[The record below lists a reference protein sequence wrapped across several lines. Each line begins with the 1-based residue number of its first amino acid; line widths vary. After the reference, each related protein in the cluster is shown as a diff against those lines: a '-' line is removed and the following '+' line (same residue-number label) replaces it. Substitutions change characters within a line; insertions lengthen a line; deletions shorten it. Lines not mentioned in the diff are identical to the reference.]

1 MIRRVALPIA
11 LSVAGL
17 VGMAIPAYAGTW
29 SDDRSTTGAAASC
42 TMRSWAAE
50 IHDQN
55 ADISCNISD
64 TLGDSHSVYVDW
76 WQDGYAK
83 KRLTNH
89 DGSGHVTQSYDAR
102 YNPDGSF
109 GTLYW
114 RVCRDVQ
121 FGNDNCSST
130 VSHRTG

>member
-1 MIRRVALPIA
+1 MVRRVGVPIA
-11 LSVAGL
+11 LALAGL
-17 VGMAIPAYAGTW
+17 VGMAVPAYAGNW
-29 SDDRSTTGAAASC
+29 SDNESTTGASASC
-42 TMRSWAAE
+42 TMRSWTAE

-55 ADISCNISD
+55 ADISCDISD

-89 DGSGHVTQSYDAR
+89 DGAGHTTHSYDSR

-121 FGNDNCSST
+121 LGDDNCSRT
-130 VSHRTG
+130 ISHRTS